1 MMKNKE
7 TIVNHPSYYNM
18 GKIEVID
25 FIEDQGLNFNEG
37 NVVKYLCRAGLKD
50 DALTDLRKA
59 EWYLQREIQRL
70 ENAIQNAIENEA
82 NNK

>member
-1 MMKNKE
+1 MTKTKE
-7 TIVNHPSYYNM
+7 TTVNHPHYYNI

-37 NVVKYLCRAGLKD
+37 NVVKYLCRAGFKD

-70 ENAIQNAIENEA
+70 EKAIQNAIENEH
-82 NNK
+82 

>member
-1 MMKNKE
+1 MTKTNE
-7 TIVNHPSYYNM
+7 IDHPGYYNI

-37 NVVKYLCRAGLKD
+37 NVIKYVCRAGFKD

-59 EWYLQREIQRL
+59 EWYLQREIQRIEKNI
-70 ENAIQNAIENEA
+70 ENIIENE
-82 NNK
+82 N